1 MLPVGM
7 ATTSICFFLVDM
19 CRSILNMRA
28 LGGFFFFSI
37 LGQTVLLN
45 WQGLIFF

>member
-7 ATTSICFFLVDM
+7 TTTSICFFLVDM

-28 LGGFFFFSI
+28 LGGFFFFRF
-37 LGQTVLLN
+37 LVKQFY
-45 WQGLIFF
+45 LIGRA

>member
-7 ATTSICFFLVDM
+7 TTTSICFFLVDM

-28 LGGFFFFSI
+28 LGGFFFFFDSWSNSF
-37 LGQTVLLN
+37 T
-45 WQGLIFF
+45 